1 MVFFVGG
8 GWVEGAEVSSSGQS
22 QTLICGE
29 LKSDVQMLV
38 GFTVSI
44 RGKFQSSGVFIGPP
58 GQC

>member
-1 MVFFVGG
+1 M
-8 GWVEGAEVSSSGQS
+8 EGAEVSSSGQS
-22 QTLICGE
+22 QTPICGE

-44 RGKFQSSGVFIGPP
+44 RGKFRSSGVFIGPP